1 MKKGIIYI
9 SLFLSHLFAW
19 SQPSV
24 DYGKSYVNVT
34 KGTNGGTNE
43 PGDILEI
50 RATFVVTAG
59 TAYQCGYTDNV
70 PANTTYVAG
79 TLRVLTNEGLI
90 FRQWT
95 DVAGDD
101 PGAITGSAIAI
112 NLGTGATATAG
123 GTINSWD
130 KPSFWGGA
138 CIMVASYRV
147 QVNAAVSYGTMIDL
161 GGGSF
166 FYAASSGGALTTI
179 NFSSDPFI
187 VYQNYGICSN
197 TVGANTILSEY
208 GGTFGSGPTK
218 DRGPSA
224 NVPPN
229 YTYTPFTAN
238 SPNDYHYGVSNNTS
252 PGGTYYTT
260 LNYFPIPTPY
270 RVFETWDVLGDHTGA
285 ANPLLGNPATD
296 TTVGPGGYMAVINS
310 SYRTDTAFKDTVNN
324 LCPSTYY
331 QYTAWFRN
339 IGPKGGCDSNGVGA
353 ISGNPAYVPTG
364 PGDSSGVK
372 PNMTFNVNGY
382 DYYTTG
388 NIQYTGQWIQKGL
401 TFETGP
407 TQTQMIIYIRNNA
420 PGGGGNDWAI
430 DDIAVATCSPN
441 IQVTPPKPDTLC
453 QGSDDTVSFQVSS
466 YFSNYTQWQIEQ
478 SVDGGTTW
486 TVAGTDTTGQA
497 SSGTATPIYNST
509 TSQYTYTIT
518 RYYLLNNTNTLILYR
533 IRVASTAANL
543 GNVNCS
549 FVASSSKIVN
559 AVNCQ
564 VVLPVSIS
572 LSGNLDDGAANLR
585 WVSSNET
592 ANTKYVIERSNDGSG
607 FTAIATVAG
616 QAADGAASTYYFVN
630 PQAVTGSVFYRVRI
644 VSNSLFKYSN
654 TILLSSSATALT
666 ISSLV
671 NPFTDKISFEMVA
684 PGSGMA
690 VFTLIDAYGRIIR
703 RQQQLVNPGL
713 NSIVLPDLSALA
725 NGMYALQVQYGGTQI
740 CKPVVKISMK

>member
-43 PGDILEI
+43 LGDILEI

-70 PANTTYVAG
+70 PANTTYIPG

-95 DVAGDD
+95 DAAADD
-101 PGAITGSAIAI
+101 PGTITGAAISI
-112 NLGTGATATAG
+112 NLGTGATAAAG

-166 FYAASSGGALTTI
+166 YYAGSSGGALTTI

-197 TVGANTILSEY
+197 TVGANTILSEF
-208 GGTFGSGPTK
+208 GGTFGSGPAK

-296 TTVGPGGYMAVINS
+296 TTQGPGGYMAVINS
-310 SYRTDTAFKDTVNN
+310 SYRTDTAFKDTVTN

-372 PNMTFNVNGY
+372 PNMTFNVNGF

-441 IQVTPPKPDTLC
+441 IQVTPPRPDTLC

-466 YFSNYTQWQIEQ
+466 FFSNYTQWQIEQ
-478 SVDGGTTW
+478 SVDGGATW

-497 SSGTATPIYNST
+497 SSGTATPVYNAGT
-509 TSQYTYTIT
+509 GQYTYTIT

-543 GNVNCS
+543 SNANCS

-559 AVNCQ
+559 AVNCL

-572 LSGNLDDGAANLR
+572 LSGHLQDGLADLR
-585 WVSSNET
+585 GVSSNET
-592 ANTKYVIERSNDGSG
+592 AKTKYLVERSYDGSG
-607 FTAIATVAG
+607 YTAIATKSRSGSRRSGRHLLFHGSAG
-616 QAADGAASTYYFVN
+616 SNRFHLLPGPDWPAT
-630 PQAVTGSVFYRVRI
+630 VF
-644 VSNSLFKYSN
+644 SN
-654 TILLSSSATALT
+654 TAI
-666 ISSLV
+666 
-671 NPFTDKISFEMVA
+671 P
-684 PGSGMA
+684 
-690 VFTLIDAYGRIIR
+690 Y
-703 RQQQLVNPGL
+703 
-713 NSIVLPDLSALA
+713 
-725 NGMYALQVQYGGTQI
+725 
-740 CKPVVKISMK
+740 C